1 MKKNVVIILAV
12 VVLSIIIGLS
22 CFFILNNNDEIK
34 DNAEIQDI
42 VDNSNLEVLLNF
54 KNFAPSNFSESSLL
68 EVSMLLADK
77 LGYKSETESGDY
89 IEFVST
95 ADIHKIIKDLTDIT
109 IEAPI
114 QIEDF
119 IYRYDSENDYYYFVP
134 LGDNSLYKISN
145 INHVY
150 KSDDIYTIECTA
162 NKTIDGETTAE
173 NTFITKLKFV
183 ENNNYIKYQIISQEI
198 V

>member
-22 CFFILNNNDEIK
+22 CFFILNNKDEIK
-34 DNAEIQDI
+34 DSAEIQDI
-42 VDNSNLEVLLNF
+42 VDNSNLEILLNF
-54 KNFAPSNFSESSLL
+54 KNFTPSEFSESSLL

-162 NKTIDGETTAE
+162 NKTIDGENTDE